1 MNQKVSVPAFGLFF
15 LGWWLSS
22 SPLGLFWFTRRR
34 GPPIQ
39 NPCCP
44 WVIVFECLGS
54 ERAPSPFDESVW
66 QGGARRNAPK
76 GGEKKMSSFGCVGV
90 IYSPFVVGCC
100 IERFS
105 RLASLSLLAGRWS
118 AKTAIR
124 MALFFLLLLSS
135 LGCILT
141 ICYLFKW
148 ISVRLSGLSG
158 WFFLL
163 LRCRDDRSI
172 RWWIAL
178 TSPVF
183 SPDASEPYNENLGVS
198 ARPLNDEYL
207 WQSPLLASGWKT
219 GVGST
224 PIIRWRCHGEKNNK
238 NRKEILLYFFFWV
251 KSRSTLNVLS
261 IHHSCYYY
269 YYH

>member
-1 MNQKVSVPAFGLFF
+1 
-15 LGWWLSS
+15 
-22 SPLGLFWFTRRR
+22 
-34 GPPIQ
+34 
-39 NPCCP
+39 
-44 WVIVFECLGS
+44 
-54 ERAPSPFDESVW
+54 
-66 QGGARRNAPK
+66 
-76 GGEKKMSSFGCVGV
+76 MSSFGCVGV

-198 ARPLNDEYL
+198 ARPFNDEYL
-207 WQSPLLASGWKT
+207 WQSPLLASGWKLESVQHPSSD
-219 GVGST
+219 GDAME
-224 PIIRWRCHGEKNNK
+224 RKNK
-238 NRKEILLYFFFWV
+238 NRMEILSISFLGEI
-251 KSRSTLNVLS
+251 TLDFECIIDS
-261 IHHSCYYY
+261 PSCYYY